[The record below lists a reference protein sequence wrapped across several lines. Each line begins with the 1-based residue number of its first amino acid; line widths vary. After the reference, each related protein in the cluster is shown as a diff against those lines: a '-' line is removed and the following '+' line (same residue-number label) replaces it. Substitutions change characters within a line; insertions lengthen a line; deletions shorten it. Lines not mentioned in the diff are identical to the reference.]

1 MTTIPNSGSYNLPR
15 IAHLLKQEKWTWAK
29 TMPGIPH
36 EYIVRGKCRMGEEDF
51 LMIVHAQRDLGKYEI
66 WGKYNFPYL
75 YLDGYKYWTM
85 GDTFE
90 NTIILNRQKVFAEFD
105 ELENP
110 AQPCH
115 TKEMLRKVAR
125 NINHLFSGL
134 PIFEVISGDGSLTSL
149 LEVAPSMYRGCHA
162 SKKITEVFKT
172 KYPHLAH
179 RITCRSFEEC
189 YHQWYCSDEL
199 IVAAFGSPNYIMRPY
214 LKMLAEHHRKV
225 FLMFYKE
232 GYCPSGYRSLHHD
245 AYSLE
250 NIQSVFHKYHVVR
263 YDNYIVVFG

>member
-1 MTTIPNSGSYNLPR
+1 MTTALKDYDLSHIT
-15 IAHLLKQEKWTWAK
+15 HLLSREKWIWAK

-36 EYIVRGKCRMGEEDF
+36 EYIVRGQCRMGEEDF
-51 LMIVHAQRDLGKYEI
+51 LMIVHAQRDLGKHEV

-110 AQPCH
+110 AQPFY
-115 TKEMLRKVAR
+115 TEEILGRVAH
-125 NINHLFSGL
+125 NINNLFPKL
-134 PIFEVISGDGSLTSL
+134 PIFEVMNGDGSLVSL
-149 LEVAPSMYRGCHA
+149 LNVPPEMYRGCHA
-162 SKKITEVFKT
+162 SKKMADVFKV
-172 KYPHLAH
+172 KNPHLVN
-179 RITCRSFEEC
+179 RFICRSFEEC
-189 YHQWYCSDEL
+189 YHQWYSSDEV

-214 LKMLAEHHRKV
+214 LNMLAEHRRKV

-232 GYCPSGYRSLHHD
+232 GYCHPAYRSMHHYV
-245 AYSLE
+245 YSLE
-250 NIQSVFHKYHVVR
+250 DIHSIFHRYHVTR
-263 YDNYIVVFG
+263 YDNYIVVYG